1 MCEFALFTEF
11 RKLFNRFF
19 SSLYCPCTT
28 PRALRSVENRLLELA
43 PWLPMR
49 CTMFPPLLSLRFT
62 LGSVPCPVFTL
73 ASLSPATSGLF
84 LTPSGVFFI
93 ANITTFIPR
102 SLTWEPHAY
111 AHTPLVQVLV
121 SESGVRP
128 CHASS
133 LQSGIVLG
141 QRTSKC
147 VSSSAVGRAVTGDE
161 WVPCTLAPCIAHPP
175 SHLRA
180 FRMELWVHAG
190 HTVACI

>member
-1 MCEFALFTEF
+1 
-11 RKLFNRFF
+11 
-19 SSLYCPCTT
+19 
-28 PRALRSVENRLLELA
+28 
-43 PWLPMR
+43 MR

-62 LGSVPCPVFTL
+62 LGSVPCPVFTF

-121 SESGVRP
+121 SERRVRP

-161 WVPCTLAPCIAHPP
+161 WVPCTLGPVYCSSSVPP
-175 SHLRA
+175 SCVSHGVVGSRRPHGCLYLSCVRGRSVRSRGRVGSSA
-180 FRMELWVHAG
+180 SVPGAAESHR
-190 HTVACI
+190 